1 MIKILV
7 FVTMALVLFSVACGG
22 GSKSQAE
29 AMAAVEGVVAEGPI
43 GTPAPA
49 VAPARP
55 PTDIAAAMVRSKA
68 FGLEAPEAMAGDENR
83 SPSVA
88 GSLDIA
94 QRKVISMA
102 SVSIEVEV
110 VEAAVTNVQVI
121 AEGLGGF
128 VEHLSSSGRPE
139 RQIANV
145 TVRVPQVQFFTA
157 LERIKA
163 LGEVRDQQVG
173 SEDVSERFIDLE
185 ARLKSSL
192 REEQSLLS
200 LLERTQTVGE
210 ILTIERELS
219 RVRSEIERL
228 QGQLNFLERR
238 VELATINVSLFSPA
252 EHLGEPPFAGLMV
265 EVGDVGDSVALVKK
279 LLLSLN
285 GSLDN
290 VFLSVNDDQERAEI
304 SLRVFPSDFD
314 RTVATLERE
323 GKVRSKEVRE
333 STRPTDGEK
342 PPSKDPDARINVS
355 FVSERGSSN
364 TWLIVS
370 ISAPIGGVALVVVL
384 GFVLYLTYRAGRS
397 RGRGV

>member
-1 MIKILV
+1 M
-7 FVTMALVLFSVACGG
+7 
-22 GSKSQAE
+22 
-29 AMAAVEGVVAEGPI
+29 
-43 GTPAPA
+43 
-49 VAPARP
+49 
-55 PTDIAAAMVRSKA
+55 
-68 FGLEAPEAMAGDENR
+68 
-83 SPSVA
+83 A

-102 SVSIEVEV
+102 SASIEVDV
-110 VEAAVTNVQVI
+110 VEAAVTEVQVI
-121 AEGLGGF
+121 AESLGGF

-139 RQIANV
+139 RQVANV
-145 TVRVPQVQFFTA
+145 TVRVPQAQFFTA

-173 SEDVSERFIDLE
+173 SEDVSARFIDLE

-192 REEQSLLS
+192 REEKSLLS

-219 RVRSEIERL
+219 RVRSEIERV

-252 EHLGEPPFAGLMV
+252 EDVGEPPFAGLMV
-265 EVGDVGDSVALVKK
+265 EVGEVGDSVALVKK

-290 VFLSVNDDQERAEI
+290 VFLSVNDGQERAEI
-304 SLRVFPSDFD
+304 SLRVFPPDFD

-333 STRPTDGEK
+333 STRPTDGET
-342 PPSKDPDARINVS
+342 PPSKDPDAHINVS

-364 TWLIVS
+364 TGLIVS
-370 ISAPIGGVALVVVL
+370 IAAPIGGVALAVVL
-384 GFVLYLTYRAGRS
+384 GLLFYLTYRAGRS
-397 RGRGV
+397 RRR